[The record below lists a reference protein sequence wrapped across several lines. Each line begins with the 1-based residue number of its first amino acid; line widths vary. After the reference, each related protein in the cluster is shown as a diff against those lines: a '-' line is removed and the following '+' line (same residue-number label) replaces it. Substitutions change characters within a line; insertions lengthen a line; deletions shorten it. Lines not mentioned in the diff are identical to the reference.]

1 MLRPLYNWTMAK
13 AAHPHAEWYLA
24 ALSFMDGGLFPFPPH
39 PLLGLMCL
47 AEPKKAVRFAL
58 ITTIASVLG
67 GLLGYAIGHFLYDT
81 IGNQLL
87 ALLGLTDKFPKAACY
102 LKEYGAEIIILK
114 GATPI
119 PFLLLTITAGFISF
133 PLGTFVIASLISRA
147 AIFLTIGVLFRMF
160 GPAIKSFI
168 DKYFA
173 LVVAAVLVVIVSG
186 YVAVSYFGGGAAKTA
201 EKCDAAGVT
210 VSAPA

>member
-67 GLLGYAIGHFLYDT
+67 GLLG
-81 IGNQLL
+81 
-87 ALLGLTDKFPKAACY
+87 
-102 LKEYGAEIIILK
+102 
-114 GATPI
+114 
-119 PFLLLTITAGFISF
+119 
-133 PLGTFVIASLISRA
+133 
-147 AIFLTIGVLFRMF
+147 
-160 GPAIKSFI
+160 
-168 DKYFA
+168 
-173 LVVAAVLVVIVSG
+173 
-186 YVAVSYFGGGAAKTA
+186 
-201 EKCDAAGVT
+201 
-210 VSAPA
+210 